1 LNKSYTV
8 YNITIVTSFA
18 APPTFAPT
26 VQTEQPFFSVLIV
39 NWNSAQYLSE
49 CLQALSSQTL
59 ADFEV
64 LLLDNGSANPFPIEL
79 LGNFPDLN
87 LKFFQ
92 SETNLGF
99 AGGNN
104 LLARC
109 AIGNYLILLN
119 ADAFPEANWLE
130 TIRRAV
136 QRYPDTFFASKL
148 ISARNPALLDG
159 EWNVYHASGLTWRHN
174 HAKAAEHAATHDRAV
189 FSACAAAGAYPRAAF
204 ETVHGFDEDFFAY
217 MEDVDLDFRLQL
229 AGYPCVYLA
238 DATVRHIG
246 AGSTASRSGFMLRHG
261 HRNLIWAFIKNMPG
275 GLFWLLLPA
284 HILAN
289 LLYVVFSF
297 FIRDGSQLRQGK
309 LEALRGLNKVWAK
322 RRQIQRER
330 KVSVWAVARQLDWNP
345 FSPLI
350 KMTYK

>member
-1 LNKSYTV
+1 M
-8 YNITIVTSFA
+8 TSFA

-109 AIGNYLILLN
+109 AIGKYLILLN
-119 ADAFPEANWLE
+119 ADTFPEANWLE

-159 EWNVYHASGLTWRHN
+159 GWMGNGTF
-174 HAKAAEHAATHDRAV
+174 T
-189 FSACAAAGAYPRAAF
+189 
-204 ETVHGFDEDFFAY
+204 T
-217 MEDVDLDFRLQL
+217 
-229 AGYPCVYLA
+229 
-238 DATVRHIG
+238 
-246 AGSTASRSGFMLRHG
+246 
-261 HRNLIWAFIKNMPG
+261 
-275 GLFWLLLPA
+275 
-284 HILAN
+284 
-289 LLYVVFSF
+289 
-297 FIRDGSQLRQGK
+297 
-309 LEALRGLNKVWAK
+309 
-322 RRQIQRER
+322 
-330 KVSVWAVARQLDWNP
+330 
-345 FSPLI
+345 PLV
-350 KMTYK
+350 